1 LASLLHDTIRQPG
14 KDHDM
19 RQDEARASR
28 RRGQGRR
35 RLRRAALVAVALGSV
50 ALLAAAC
57 SGSSGAGADPGTS
70 PGNATAGDLTY
81 SQCMR
86 SHGISNF
93 PDPNSNG
100 SIGISA
106 SSGINPNSSQYLA
119 ASKACQSKLGGQ
131 QNEAQQIAD
140 YPAEL
145 KYAHCM
151 QSRGVEVP
159 DPQAPGAGGANTQS
173 NSSPGSPGAS
183 NGNGVNP
190 NSPQYIAAS
199 KACQRYLPTGQ
210 GPSLSGNGGG
220 S

>member
-1 LASLLHDTIRQPG
+1 
-14 KDHDM
+14 M
-19 RQDEARASR
+19 RQDEARVSR
-28 RRGQGRR
+28 RRGEGRR
-35 RLRRAALVAVALGSV
+35 RLPRAALVAVALGSV

-57 SGSSGAGADPGTS
+57 SGGPGGSGASASPGAS
-70 PGNATAGDLTY
+70 PGNSTTGELRY

-86 SHGISNF
+86 SHGITNF

-100 SIGISA
+100 GISISA
-106 SSGINPNSSQYLA
+106 SSGINTNSSQYLT

-131 QNEAQQIAD
+131 QSEAQQIAD

-151 QSRGVEVP
+151 QSRGVDVP
-159 DPQAPGAGGANTQS
+159 DPLAPGSGGANTQS
-173 NSSPGSPGAS
+173 NSSPGSSGAS
-183 NGNGVNP
+183 GGNGVNP
-190 NSPQYIAAS
+190 NSPQYIGAN
-199 KACQRYLPTGQ
+199 KACQHYLPTGQ